1 MKSSADETLLE
12 LARQKLETALE
23 QMREHQV
30 PTTPEN
36 IMVWYHY
43 VQEDI
48 PQLVIEVE
56 KIIARKT
63 PFSAQLSSQLYQR
76 FFTEMDRRKLELLQG
91 AIRQLITHFS
101 EHIEALTDGMGDFE
115 SVLTQCIEGLT
126 GDLDEA
132 ALSLLVETLLSESK
146 QAKKVGVDA
155 RQKINGLKKEI
166 GELRNSL
173 EELERSA
180 LEDALTS
187 VANRRAFDQV
197 FGEQLSLTKSSV
209 NGCCLLLVD
218 IDHFKRFNDKYG
230 HQAGDKVLRFVA
242 AMLKNMTKG
251 QDFVARYGG
260 EEFAII
266 LPSTAYSG
274 GMSLARSLA
283 SSLATS
289 RLTIDAKRNIVDFVT
304 VSVGVSWSR
313 KGDTT
318 ETMFRRA
325 DASLYQAKESGR
337 NRVLGQQDL
346 DGGINSR
353 L

>member
-12 LARQKLETALE
+12 LARQKLEAALGT
-23 QMREHQV
+23 MREHHV

-43 VQEDI
+43 VQQDM
-48 PQLVIEVE
+48 PQLVVEVD
-56 KIIARKT
+56 KVIARKT

-101 EHIEALTDGMGDFE
+101 EHIEVLTDGMSDFE
-115 SVLTQCIEGLT
+115 SVLTQCIEGLS
-126 GDLDEA
+126 GDLDET
-132 ALSLLVETLLSESK
+132 ALSLLVDTLLTESK
-146 QAKKVGVDA
+146 QAKRVGVDT
-155 RQKINGLKKEI
+155 RQKIEGLKKEI
-166 GELRNSL
+166 GELRSSL

-197 FGEQLSLTKSSV
+197 FGEQLSLTKSSDS
-209 NGCCLLLVD
+209 GCCLLLID
-218 IDHFKRFNDKYG
+218 IDHFKKFNDKYG

-242 AMLKNMTKG
+242 SMLKNMTKG

-283 SSLATS
+283 SNIATS
-289 RLTIDAKRNIVDFVT
+289 RLTIDAKRKLIDFVT

-346 DGGINSR
+346 DSNNAR
-353 L
+353 P